1 MQWEGYPGAAPR
13 RTPKTTSTSSAI
25 SPVAAQARARIDP
38 IKIRSPE
45 RNREILKIRKNLHLP
60 KADPQKRAY
69 HWGEVNPMG
78 IMDMIQSLA
87 GQTGAAAGTDQAKVA
102 GGFIEALTQHPE
114 GIQGVLDAFKN
125 NGMAEH
131 VNSWGAGQ
139 AATATPEQVQQ
150 GLGGTGL
157 IEKTAEKVGVSP
169 QVVQMALATVLPMVI
184 QHFAPNGQATPTSSM
199 GSMAEKLLSKFA

>member
-1 MQWEGYPGAAPR
+1 
-13 RTPKTTSTSSAI
+13 
-25 SPVAAQARARIDP
+25 
-38 IKIRSPE
+38 
-45 RNREILKIRKNLHLP
+45 
-60 KADPQKRAY
+60 
-69 HWGEVNPMG
+69 MG
-78 IMDMIQSLA
+78 LMDMIQSLA

-150 GLGGTGL
+150 GLGSTGL
-157 IEKTAEKVGVSP
+157 IEATAAKAGVSP
-169 QVVQMALATVLPMVI
+169 AIVTTALATVLPMII
-184 QHFAPNGQATPTSSM
+184 QHFAPNGQAAPQSTL
-199 GSMAEKLLSKFA
+199 GSLAQQFLGKLSA

>member
-1 MQWEGYPGAAPR
+1 LIQSTTHPATR
-13 RTPKTTSTSSAI
+13 NQRKFTSRTGILQKTGL
-25 SPVAAQARARIDP
+25 V
-38 IKIRSPE
+38 
-45 RNREILKIRKNLHLP
+45 
-60 KADPQKRAY
+60 
-69 HWGEVNPMG
+69 WVFEVNTMG

-125 NGMAEH
+125 NGMASH

-150 GLGGTGL
+150 GLSGTGL

-184 QHFAPNGQATPTSSM
+184 QHFAPNGQATPTSGM
-199 GSMAEKLLSKFA
+199 GAMAQQLLSKMA

>member
-1 MQWEGYPGAAPR
+1 M
-13 RTPKTTSTSSAI
+13 KS
-25 SPVAAQARARIDP
+25 
-38 IKIRSPE
+38 IRSIIHPLSP
-45 RNREILKIRKNLHLP
+45 NRGKIYIALRLNRKNRP
-60 KADPQKRAY
+60 SVVF
-69 HWGEVNPMG
+69 EVNSMG

-131 VNSWGAGQ
+131 VNSWSTGQ

-150 GLGGTGL
+150 GLSGTGL
-157 IEKTAEKVGVSP
+157 IEKTAEKAGVSP
-169 QVVQMALATVLPMVI
+169 QIVQVALATVLPMVI
-184 QHFAPNGQATPTSSM
+184 QHFAPNGQAAPTSSM
-199 GSMAEKLLSKFA
+199 GSMAQQLLSRFV

>member
-1 MQWEGYPGAAPR
+1 MPLQPGLTRHPS
-13 RTPKTTSTSSAI
+13 KSTNSKSI
-25 SPVAAQARARIDP
+25 QST
-38 IKIRSPE
+38 
-45 RNREILKIRKNLHLP
+45 EIEKNLHLAAALP
-60 KADPQKRAY
+60 EERAY
-69 HWGEVNPMG
+69 YWGEVNSMG

-102 GGFIEALTQHPE
+102 GGFIEALSQHPE

-157 IEKTAEKVGVSP
+157 IEKTAEKAGVSP
-169 QVVQMALATVLPMVI
+169 QVVQIALATVLPMVI
-184 QHFAPNGQATPTSSM
+184 QHFAPNGQAAPTSSM